1 MFIFGIYNCFIQILV
16 MKKLL
21 FSLFFILGNYHI
33 QAQCGEVGVQLIV
46 SNQTQLDELSSCEL
60 FSGDLIISSANIT
73 NLDALSQL
81 SIVVG
86 SFYLINTLVSDLSPL
101 SSLNSAYQIL
111 IQGNTGLTSCCAF
124 IQFNT
129 ALELGSVLNLAIS
142 NNGAFCDDENSVML
156 ECLGFIE
163 GCTDT
168 VALNFNEL
176 ASVDD
181 GSCAYFCPESVNDM
195 QDYSCKD
202 SAYPENCEAIV
213 TNIPSSG
220 AGHYNNPIGLCYDQN
235 PPSSG
240 PHRSMWGRWGE
251 YEYMPPQRYIHNLE
265 HGGIAFLYNP
275 CASPD
280 IIESLR
286 LLACSFADDD
296 GGPFRWVMTPYVDLP
311 SNIAVIAWEWSYSNN
326 CFEESSINSFID
338 EHYRN
343 APEDFYYN
351 GSYDTL
357 YLGKCEAYGCNDPA
371 ALNFESTSLLDNGSC
386 FYPIIDSQLVSF
398 VAGWSLFSTY
408 IEPQYMSM
416 DSVFQPIIDQTI
428 IVKNNT
434 GEAFLPVWNMDMDME
449 NGQGYQSKLTE
460 ASEIYIQGT
469 QIQPELNPINL
480 NAGWN
485 IIAYLREEPADCI
498 MVFDDIV
505 TQITI
510 VKDGLGNVYLPEWGF
525 DNINQMSAGKGYQV
539 KALNS
544 ATLLYLANDE
554 EY

>member
-1 MFIFGIYNCFIQILV
+1 
-16 MKKLL
+16 MKK
-21 FSLFFILGNYHI
+21 FLFFLFLSLSNQYI
-33 QAQCGEVGVQLIV
+33 QAQCGEVGVQFIV
-46 SNQTQLDELSSCEL
+46 SNQTQLDELAPCEL
-60 FSGDLIISSANIT
+60 FNGDLIISSSSIT
-73 NLDALSQL
+73 NIDALSQL

-86 SFYLINTLVSDLSPL
+86 SFYLINTLVTDLSPL
-101 SSLNSAYQIL
+101 SSLNNANQIL
-111 IQGNTGLTSCCAF
+111 IQGNTSLTSCCSF

-129 ALELGSVLNLAIS
+129 AAELGSVMNVSLS
-142 NNGAFCDDENSVML
+142 NNGSFCDNENSVML

-168 VALNFNEL
+168 VALNYNEL

-181 GSCAYFCPESVNDM
+181 GSCEYFCPESFNDI

-202 SAYPENCEAIV
+202 DAYPENCDAIIV
-213 TNIPSSG
+213 NIPSSG

-265 HGGIAFLYNP
+265 HGGITFLYNP
-275 CASPD
+275 CISED
-280 IIESLR
+280 LIDSLR
-286 LLACSFADDD
+286 LLACSFPDDD
-296 GGPFRWVMTPYVDLP
+296 GGPFRWILTPYVDLP
-311 SNIAVIAWEWSYSNN
+311 TNFAVIAWEWSYSNN
-326 CFEESSINSFID
+326 CFEASSINSFIE

-357 YLGKCEAYGCNDPA
+357 YLGKCEAYGCNDQA
-371 ALNFESTSLLDNGSC
+371 ALNFESSNLLDDGSC
-386 FYPIIDSQLVSF
+386 VYPIIDSQLVSLSE
-398 VAGWSLFSTY
+398 GWSLFSTY

-416 DSVFQPIIDQTI
+416 DSVFQTIIDQII
-428 IVKNNT
+428 IVKSNT
-434 GEAFLPVWNMDMDME
+434 GQAFLPLWGMDLAMV
-449 NGQGYQSKLTE
+449 NGEGYQSKLTNE
-460 ASEIYIQGT
+460 TELYIQGT
-469 QIQPELNPINL
+469 QLEPELNPINL

-498 MVFDDIV
+498 MVFDEIV
-505 TQITI
+505 SQIII
-510 VKDGLGNVYLPEWGF
+510 VKDGFGNVYLPEWGF
-525 DNINQMSAGKGYQV
+525 NNINEMTAGQGYQV
-539 KALNS
+539 KTLN
-544 ATLLYLANDE
+544 ANTLSYLANDQ